1 RDTAGV
7 VYRGGGLFA
16 VRSSDERKN
25 YGAYLFAK
33 WLTAEENNLDFVTKA
48 GYLPVTD
55 GALDRLFGDLS
66 VVEAENYRSLYDA
79 VSIMVQHY
87 EMYALPLYDG
97 ASDIQLTFEKNV
109 KAVLKS
115 AHNQYWKRV
124 SAGEAPEDLL
134 QALTEASLTEL
145 RNLSA
150 Q

>member
-1 RDTAGV
+1 M
-7 VYRGGGLFA
+7 
-16 VRSSDERKN
+16 
-25 YGAYLFAK
+25 
-33 WLTAEENNLDFVTKA
+33 
-48 GYLPVTD
+48 TD